1 MRKPRPVKHGP
12 IRANEQA
19 PAPAVRWDIY
29 IVRAKGVLLG
39 TVDAPDEAAAIEAAC
54 RSNSGTYPKRLIA
67 VRRP

>member
-1 MRKPRPVKHGP
+1 MRKP
-12 IRANEQA
+12 

-39 TVDAPDEAAAIEAAC
+39 TVDAPDEAAAIEAGAQQF
-54 RSNSGTYPKRLIA
+54 GYDPKRLIA

>member
-1 MRKPRPVKHGP
+1 MRKPRPVSTDQQT
-12 IRANEQA
+12 NEQA

-39 TVDAPDEAAAIEAAC
+39 TVDAPDEAAAIEAGAQQF
-54 RSNSGTYPKRLIA
+54 GYDPKRLIA